1 MPRPAIARPLW
12 LSTLLIL
19 GTIAAGLTLRLA
31 HFGLPQPVVK
41 YGGSILWA
49 AMIFWII
56 TTLGPRLPAVR
67 AAFVASAAA
76 CAVELFKFYHSASL
90 DAFRLTLPGAL
101 LLGRIFS
108 TWDMVAYVIGIA
120 AAALA
125 DRAIRS
131 SLAGGIGAGTAA

>member
-19 GTIAAGLTLRLA
+19 GTIAAGLTLRLT

-49 AMIFWII
+49 AMIFWIV

-67 AAFVASAAA
+67 AAFAAGAAA
-76 CAVELFKFYHSASL
+76 LAVELFKLYHSPAL
-90 DAFRLTLPGAL
+90 DAFRLTFPGAL

-108 TWDMVAYVIGIA
+108 GWDMVAYAIGIT

-125 DRAIRS
+125 DRVIRS
-131 SLAGGIGAGTAA
+131 SFAGGVGAAGAA